1 VGFCVWRGDGEGD
14 AGMEGVAG
22 GWCLCGADRRS
33 YIPAKERS
41 AVREWRAC
49 GGMGQSLIEVTKG
62 AVMNERIMEGI
73 VASAM
78 TGWC

>member
-1 VGFCVWRGDGEGD
+1 LLQVVACV
-14 AGMEGVAG
+14 AQI
-22 GWCLCGADRRS
+22 RRV
-33 YIPAKERS
+33 YVPAKERS

-49 GGMGQSLIEVTKG
+49 GGMGQSLIDVTKG